1 MFENVLL
8 KAVGADEELYL
19 DENGKHI
26 IFRYYRGKVVPMHVD
41 SSDYVDWLADQG
53 IPIDVSS
60 QENMSQAEEILDY
73 LDKVREVAG
82 PDMAAEYEKQI
93 VAAYKDYY
101 QQANQAGYQQALAKR
116 AQSKGISADELQ
128 AHYKQIYEQNKDNTI
143 KASSNRE
150 GEWEVFIGEYT
161 EKLLYNVP
169 DASVSSNEWGMAN
182 AVDLA
187 LMTALLKAK
196 KGEAPSSVVLSDI
209 LEEELKTREG
219 ASRLFST
226 RYDPKT
232 NQHETGLAALSLIDG
247 VENLLYNI
255 DTGSNFG
262 KQITAAFDKM
272 YARMYND
279 FDKPNQKKMSPM
291 TNTLNIPED
300 SKIPEDLPQE
310 FSGQEAQRLMTLY
323 NNQPGSKLG
332 AAHKVM
338 IHTLNRLWEQIPDD
352 KKPQAFMDLSSADS
366 GIHKLHKL
374 YFFRAFQDTASG
386 IREYN
391 PDSLVEESVREALRV
406 KDSVNYNEIV
416 QAIKSVTSNM
426 AHIDGYFAEKA
437 NTGGKGHKEIISAW
451 DNSPVLAG
459 RAKSKGEG
467 PNLLQYFADEEVRK
481 DGTLGNDI
489 LRIIHK
495 GSVPKASAT
504 AEVSNATEAPE
515 TSIEVPET
523 PQPTP
528 TSTVG
533 WRQEKNK
540 FIDDATGIE
549 VTMVPQ
555 KLPSGTAAIKFL
567 IKTPDGQV
575 HETEAKPSKGKS
587 KDDMLLEAVGEVK
600 NLQLSK
606 GQPAPKVEKKVAS
619 KTPKSTTPLPK
630 SSAPGDSE
638 SPGLLKL
645 ELEIS
650 KLLISKGM
658 SKDKSVGSVSVFK
671 DENGNQMYR
680 TVKKGGKVVV
690 QMKVGN
696 KWEEFAFTDLEDA
709 KNNLTKASPVVKNAD
724 AGNKAQTSIEAMGDI
739 PPGDSNIIK
748 DALASADNNG
758 LTYKGFSSIG
768 SIRIENKND
777 KSKGYIS
784 ISNKGGEVKAHLVT
798 PSGEYEEIP
807 MEQLAQK
814 TAMLL

>member
-1 MFENVLL
+1 MFKDVFL

-26 IFRYYRGKVVPMHVD
+26 IFRYYRGKVVPIHVD

-82 PDMAAEYEKQI
+82 PDMAAEYEKQ
-93 VAAYKDYY
+93 VVEAYKQYY

-116 AQSKGISADELQ
+116 AQAKGVSSDELQ

-150 GEWEVFIGEYT
+150 GEWETFIGEYA
-161 EKLLYNVP
+161 EKLLYNVA
-169 DASVSSNEWGMAN
+169 DSSVSSNEWGMAH

-187 LMTALLKAK
+187 LMAALLRAK
-196 KGEAPSSVVLSDI
+196 RGEAPSTVVLSDI
-209 LEEELKTREG
+209 LEEELKTREN

-232 NQHETGLAALSLIDG
+232 NSHDSGVAAISLIDG

-255 DTGSNFG
+255 ETGSKFG
-262 KQITAAFDKM
+262 QQITAAFDKM

-291 TNTLNIPED
+291 TSTLNIPED
-300 SKIPEDLPQE
+300 SKLPEDLPE
-310 FSGQEAQRLMTLY
+310 SFSTQEAQRLMTLY
-323 NNQPGSKLG
+323 NAQPGSKLG

-352 KKPQAFMDLSSADS
+352 KKPQAFMDLSSVDS
-366 GIHKLHKL
+366 GVHKLHKL

-391 PDSLVEESVREALRV
+391 PDSLVEESIREALRV
-406 KDSVNYNEIV
+406 KDSGNYNEIV
-416 QAIKSVTSNM
+416 AAIKAVTSNM
-426 AHIDGYFAEKA
+426 AHVDGYFAEKA
-437 NTGGKGHKEIISAW
+437 NTGTKGHKEIVAAW

-459 RAKSKGEG
+459 RARSKGEG
-467 PNLLQYFADEEVRK
+467 PNILQYFADEDARK
-481 DGTLGNDI
+481 NATLGNDV
-489 LRIIHK
+489 LRIIHN
-495 GSVPKASAT
+495 GGLPKASAASQVSVVT
-504 AEVSNATEAPE
+504 KPEAEL
-515 TSIEVPET
+515 EVPET

-528 TSTVG
+528 NSTIG
-533 WRQEKNK
+533 WRQERNK
-540 FIDDATGIE
+540 FIDDSTGIE

-555 KLPSGTAAIKFL
+555 QLPSGTSAIKFI
-567 IKTPDGQV
+567 IKTPDGTV
-575 HETEAKPSKGKS
+575 HETDAKPNKGKS
-587 KDDMLLEAVGEVK
+587 KDDMLREAIGEVK
-600 NLQLSK
+600 NLQMVK
-606 GQPAPKVEKKVAS
+606 GKPAPKAEKVAS
-619 KTPKSTTPLPK
+619 KVPKSSTPLPK
-630 SSAPGDSE
+630 SSAPSDSE

-658 SKDKSVGSVSVFK
+658 SRDKSVGSVSVFK
-671 DENGNQMYR
+671 DDKGNQMFR

-696 KWEEFAFTDLEDA
+696 KWEEFAFTKLEDA
-709 KNNLTKASPVVKNAD
+709 QESLDKSAPLLTND
-724 AGNKAQTSIEAMGDI
+724 GNGNKAQTSIEAMGDI

-748 DALASADNNG
+748 NALVAADNNG

-768 SIRIENKND
+768 AIRIENKND

-784 ISNKGGEVKAHLVT
+784 ISNKGGEVKAHLIK
-798 PSGEYEEIP
+798 PDGDNEEIP
-807 MEQLAQK
+807 MDQLAQK